1 MNTTHD
7 TITDYIQALR
17 NRANQVGGLD
27 YAMGFLYSTLKDLK
41 LQGYE
46 LERLQKDTEN
56 LSNLI
61 TQDNIDYWPV
71 HQHTLISIL

>member
-17 NRANQVGGLD
+17 NRANQAGGLD

-61 TQDNIDYWPV
+61 TQDNIDY
-71 HQHTLISIL
+71 

>member
-7 TITDYIQALR
+7 TINDYIQALR

-61 TQDNIDYWPV
+61 TQDNIDF
-71 HQHTLISIL
+71 